1 MDKNIV
7 SSLFG
12 NSDINLDPQVLRN
25 SANQLNSAVNSIES
39 VKSVLEQ
46 IEAQIY
52 EAWNSGYT
60 DEYVEY
66 LNRVKN
72 KAEKIIRQLTTIQ
85 EQLRKTAQRA
95 EETEKQVQDII
106 RR

>member
-1 MDKNIV
+1 MNN
-7 SSLFG
+7 G
-12 NSDINLDPQVLRN
+12 NINLDPQVLRN
-25 SANQLNSAVNSIES
+25 SANQLNGAVNSIES
-39 VKSVLEQ
+39 VKFVLEQ
-46 IEAQIY
+46 IENQIY

-85 EQLRKTAQRA
+85 AQLRQTAQRA
-95 EETEKQVQDII
+95 EDTEKQVQDII

>member
-1 MDKNIV
+1 MNN
-7 SSLFG
+7 G
-12 NSDINLDPQVLRN
+12 NINLDPQVLRN
-25 SANQLNSAVNSIES
+25 SANQLNDAVNSIES

-46 IEAQIY
+46 IENQIY
-52 EAWNSGYT
+52 EAWSSGYT

-72 KAEKIIRQLTTIQ
+72 KAEKIIRQLTTIRT
-85 EQLRKTAQRA
+85 QLRNTAQRA
-95 EETEKQVQDII
+95 EDTEKQIQDII